1 MNARESALG
10 VGIGVV
16 LAANKRID
24 EKNTRIEQL
33 ETEIAELKKFA
44 SDMIAENAGLRNN
57 LDKSKAAHRSCAE
70 TAIRIHA
77 ELKAEIE
84 ELKKEK
90 GGEG

>member
-1 MNARESALG
+1 MRTRDEAK
-10 VGIGVV
+10 
-16 LAANKRID
+16 AAHRSCAETAIRIH
-24 EKNTRIEQL
+24 IEQL

-44 SDMIAENAGLRNN
+44 SDMIAENAGLRNK